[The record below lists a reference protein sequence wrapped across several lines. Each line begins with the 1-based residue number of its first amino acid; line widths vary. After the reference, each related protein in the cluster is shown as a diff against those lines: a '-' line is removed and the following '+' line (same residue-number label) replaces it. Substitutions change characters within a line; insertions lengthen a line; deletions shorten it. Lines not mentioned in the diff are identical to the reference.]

1 MSADD
6 INGLYILII
15 DDEQDFACTL
25 ASRLELRGARAL
37 CSFNGED
44 GLARIK
50 EELPDVVLLDMR
62 MPGLSGLEVL
72 ERIRLEHVDLPVVV
86 VSGHCSQHDRDSAED
101 LGVLAFHPK
110 PLQFRELLATIAPLR
125 GRRG

>member
-1 MSADD
+1 MARVKEDLPGVGVRAMRRPGRSA
-6 INGLYILII
+6 L
-15 DDEQDFACTL
+15 
-25 ASRLELRGARAL
+25 
-37 CSFNGED
+37 
-44 GLARIK
+44 
-50 EELPDVVLLDMR
+50 V
-62 MPGLSGLEVL
+62 VL
-72 ERIRLEHVDLPVVV
+72 ERIRLDPDGLPVVG